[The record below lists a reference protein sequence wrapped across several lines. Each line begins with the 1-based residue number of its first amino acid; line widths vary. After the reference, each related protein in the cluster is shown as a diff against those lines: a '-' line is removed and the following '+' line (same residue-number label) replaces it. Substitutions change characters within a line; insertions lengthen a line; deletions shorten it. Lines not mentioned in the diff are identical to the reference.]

1 MEGAEVVMWL
11 LMRGALSK
19 KVRKLHQT
27 YYLPSMTPICSVIF
41 ENDSDDPVDE
51 THEAFRKR
59 MPSDDGPKIEVYPYT
74 IERSVGIPNRQFP

>member
-19 KVRKLHQT
+19 KVKKLHQT

-41 ENDSDDPVDE
+41 ENDSDDPVTE
-51 THEAFRKR
+51 TVEAVPQAHE
-59 MPSDDGPKIEVYPYT
+59 PSDT
-74 IERSVGIPNRQFP
+74 MASRSSKAPIRTPSSAA